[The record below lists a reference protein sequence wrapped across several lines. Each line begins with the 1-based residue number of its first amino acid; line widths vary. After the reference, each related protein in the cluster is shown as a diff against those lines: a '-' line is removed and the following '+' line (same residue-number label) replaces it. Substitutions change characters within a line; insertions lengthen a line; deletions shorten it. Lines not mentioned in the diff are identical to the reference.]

1 MFLIDRRYVR
11 YFDWSGLLLIIIL
24 SCVGLLFVYSATYR
38 PEQPYSL
45 FFKKQLFGLISGWVI
60 YAVCCTIDYRSLMRW
75 GYFAYLAV
83 LGLLVFTII
92 KGSIGMGAQRWINV
106 GLFKLQPSELAK
118 LFFPAFAT
126 YYLVTEDDSLD
137 ISFYRYVPVLIT
149 LAISFVLILKQPD
162 LGTALILAFSAAA
175 LLWLTGIT
183 RKFFVISFISIILCA
198 PILWHVLKLYQK
210 QRIAVFLGEGDLKK
224 ERYQLEQAK
233 IAIGSGGLTGK
244 GFLQGTQNKYLF
256 LPESRTDF
264 IFAVLCEETGLVGA
278 LCILLLYLLL
288 FVRFFVVITS
298 INAPFIQLLATG
310 IIIHIVISTLI
321 NIGMVLGLL
330 PVVGIPL
337 PLMSYG
343 ISNLWITF
351 ASLGWFNG
359 IAMRRFYMTNPT
371 TVAQRLPSWQSAG
384 KKIEAGTAAPL
395 HARSR
400 QQAMAGSKGTH
411 KNVG

>member
-1 MFLIDRRYVR
+1 
-11 YFDWSGLLLIIIL
+11 
-24 SCVGLLFVYSATYR
+24 
-38 PEQPYSL
+38 
-45 FFKKQLFGLISGWVI
+45 
-60 YAVCCTIDYRSLMRW
+60 
-75 GYFAYLAV
+75 
-83 LGLLVFTII
+83 
-92 KGSIGMGAQRWINV
+92 
-106 GLFKLQPSELAK
+106 
-118 LFFPAFAT
+118 AT
-126 YYLVTEDDSLD
+126 YYLITEDDTLD
-137 ISFYRYVPVLIT
+137 LSFAGFVPVLII

-183 RKFFVISFISIILCA
+183 RKFFVIGFLAVVLSA
-198 PILWHVLKLYQK
+198 PVLWHVLKPYQK
-210 QRIAVFLGEGDLKK
+210 QRIAVFLGEGDVKK

-264 IFAVLCEETGLVGA
+264 IFAVLCEETGFVGA
-278 LCILLLYLLL
+278 LILLFLYLLL
-288 FVRFFVVITS
+288 FLRFFMVIIS
-298 INAPFIQLLATG
+298 INIPFVQLLATG

-343 ISNLWITF
+343 VSNLWITF

-359 IAMRRFYMTNPT
+359 IAMRRFYMGQK
-371 TVAQRLPSWQSAG
+371 AYELSSF
-384 KKIEAGTAAPL
+384 
-395 HARSR
+395 
-400 QQAMAGSKGTH
+400 
-411 KNVG
+411 